1 MPSQTLGTYFMYGV
15 MRMYKLR
22 DHLSDDEIKKLKA
35 KKKKDK
41 LSMRDV
47 MELMGV
53 RRDTYKRVR
62 GAIRRK

>member
-1 MPSQTLGTYFMYGV
+1 
-15 MRMYKLR
+15 MRVYKLR

-35 KKKKDK
+35 KKKEKRM
-41 LSMRDV
+41 SMREV
-47 MELMGV
+47 MELMGI

>member
-1 MPSQTLGTYFMYGV
+1 MLGAYFMHGV

-22 DHLSDDEIKKLKA
+22 DHLSDDEIKKLRA
-35 KKKKDK
+35 KKKEK

-62 GAIRRK
+62 GSIRRK

>member
-1 MPSQTLGTYFMYGV
+1 MGWRFYFEV
-15 MRMYKLR
+15 KSMYKL
-22 DHLSDDEIKKLKA
+22 HGDDKPKKS
-35 KKKKDK
+35 KKKEKRM
-41 LSMRDV
+41 SMREV

>member
-1 MPSQTLGTYFMYGV
+1 MHGV

-35 KKKKDK
+35 KKKEK
-41 LSMRDV
+41 LSMLDV

-53 RRDTYKRVR
+53 NRQTYKRGKG

>member
-1 MPSQTLGTYFMYGV
+1 MHGV
-15 MRMYKLR
+15 MRMYKLC

-35 KKKKDK
+35 KKKEK
-41 LSMRDV
+41 LSMREV

>member
-1 MPSQTLGTYFMYGV
+1 
-15 MRMYKLR
+15 MYKLR
-22 DHLSDDEIKKLKA
+22 DHLSDDEIKKLKV

-53 RRDTYKRVR
+53 NRPTYKRVR

>member
-1 MPSQTLGTYFMYGV
+1 
-15 MRMYKLR
+15 MYKL
-22 DHLSDDEIKKLKA
+22 HGDDKPKKS
-35 KKKKDK
+35 KKKEKRM
-41 LSMRDV
+41 SMREV